1 MTTPTAAEA
10 VVAAVR
16 SDVDRLVG
24 AEPSVRADEYDSIH
38 QMRVATRRLRSVL
51 RSFRGVFDKETVSGL
66 RDELRWLGGVLGV
79 PRDAEVRAE
88 RFEALLAAEPPELVA
103 EPVSS
108 AWWAPSG
115 IATPPRTRRFS
126 SRWIR
131 PATRCC
137 VPGLAELLAHPDGP
151 EADKPASKV
160 LVRALGREY
169 KRLRE
174 DVRGEFMATGDHETE
189 ALHDIRKDAKRLRY
203 AAEAAAE
210 SLGESAERVAADAK
224 KLQSVLGDHRDAV
237 ESQQVILDEAKAAR
251 AAGEDT
257 FAYGLF
263 YASEERSASKSLA
276 GYHPA
281 LDALTVS
288 CRTL

>member
-24 AEPSVRADEYDSIH
+24 AEPSVRADAYDSIH

-79 PRDAEVRAE
+79 ARDAEVRAE
-88 RFEALLAAEPPELVA
+88 RFEALLAAEPPDLVA
-103 EPVSS
+103 EPVSKRLVGAQRQRYAAAHDDVLTALDS
-108 AWWAPSG
+108 PRY
-115 IATPPRTRRFS
+115 ATLR
-126 SRWIR
+126 
-131 PATRCC
+131 A
-137 VPGLAELLAHPDGP
+137 GLAGLLSHPDGP
-151 EADKPASKV
+151 EAGKPSSKV

-169 KRLRE
+169 KRLRN
-174 DVRGEFMATGDHETE
+174 DVRGEFIATGDHEIE

-203 AAEAAAE
+203 AAEAAAA
-210 SLGESAERVAADAK
+210 SLGESAELVAADAK
-224 KLQSVLGDHRDAV
+224 KLQGVLGDHRDAV
-237 ESQQVILDEAKAAR
+237 ESQQVILDEAQAAR

-263 YASEERSASKSLA
+263 YAAEERAARKSLS

-281 LDALTVS
+281 LDALTVA
-288 CRTL
+288 CRSL